1 MVLPHSP
8 SFAASLIPGTKVVA
22 PPTQAVILA
31 GGLGT
36 RLRPLTDTVPK
47 PMIPFHGKP
56 FAEYLLEMLRKQGI
70 TDVLFLLG
78 YLPQVVTDYFG
89 DGAKH
94 GLRITYSISPVED
107 ETGTR
112 LRKAIDQLDDQFL
125 LLYCDNYWPI
135 NLPRMWDFFL
145 RTGARAMV
153 TVYANE
159 DGYTRS
165 NLKVNEKGLIEIYD
179 KTRSSPGLQGV
190 DIGFG
195 FFPKSIIAEL
205 PDGNISFEKET
216 YGRLVTDRKLVGYVS
231 QHRYYSVGSHERLS
245 LTDAFLG
252 RCRTILLDRDGVLN
266 RKAAKAEYIS
276 SPDQFVWLPGALDA
290 LRLLTEAGYRIILI
304 SNQAGIARGKITWEE
319 LHAVENKMRREAE
332 AAGGKI
338 EAIYVCPHHWDENC
352 ACRKPKPG
360 MLFQAQR
367 DYHLDLSRT
376 WFLGDDERDIQ
387 AGTAAGCKTGLVTPD
402 KGLKDWIAEILAAES
417 SSS

>member
-1 MVLPHSP
+1 MASPHFP
-8 SFAASLIPGTKVVA
+8 SSAGFPIPGTKVLT

-47 PMIPFHGKP
+47 PMIPFHGTP
-56 FAEYLLEMLRKQGI
+56 FAAYLIEMLRGQGI

-89 DGAKH
+89 DGSKF

-112 LRKAIDQLDDQFL
+112 LRQAVDRLEDRFL
-125 LLYCDNYWPI
+125 LLYCDNYWPM
-135 NLPRMWDFFL
+135 NLTKMWDFFL
-145 RTGARAMV
+145 GTRARAMV

-165 NLKVNEKGLIEIYD
+165 NLKVDEKGLIEIYD

-195 FFPKSIIAEL
+195 FFPKSIVAEL
-205 PDGNISFEKET
+205 PDGNVSFEKET
-216 YGRLVTDRKLVGYVS
+216 YGRLVADRQLAAYVS
-231 QHRYYSVGSHERLS
+231 RHRYYSVGSHERLS
-245 LTDAFLG
+245 LTDAFLA
-252 RCRTILLDRDGVLN
+252 RSRTILLDRDGVLN
-266 RKAAKAEYIS
+266 QKAPKAEYIS
-276 SPDQFVWLPGALDA
+276 SPGQFIWLPGALDA
-290 LRLLTEAGYRIILI
+290 LRQLKDSGYRVILI
-304 SNQAGIARGKITWEE
+304 SNQAGIARGKITRDQ
-319 LHAVENKMRREAE
+319 LHAVEDKMRQEAE

-338 EAIYVCPHHWDENC
+338 DAIYVCPHHWDEDC
-352 ACRKPKPG
+352 PCRKPKPG

-367 DYHLDLSRT
+367 EHHLDLSRV
-376 WFLGDDERDIQ
+376 WFLGDDERDVE
-387 AGTAAGCKTGLVTPD
+387 AGVAAGCKTGLVTPA

>member
-1 MVLPHSP
+1 ML
-8 SFAASLIPGTKVVA
+8 A

-56 FAEYLLEMLRKQGI
+56 FAEYLLEMLREQGI

-78 YLPQVVTDYFG
+78 YLSPVVTDYFG
-89 DGAKH
+89 DGAKF

-112 LRKAIDQLDDQFL
+112 LRKAIDQLDDRFL
-125 LLYCDNYWPI
+125 LLYCDNYWPM
-135 NLPRMWDFFL
+135 NLAKMWSFFL
-145 RTGARAMV
+145 GTHARAMV

-165 NLKVNEKGLIEIYD
+165 NLKVDKKGLIEIYD
-179 KTRSSPGLQGV
+179 KTRTSPGLQGV

-195 FFPKSIIAEL
+195 FFPKSIVAEL
-205 PDGNISFEKET
+205 PEGNVSFEKET
-216 YGRLVTDRKLVGYVS
+216 YGRLVADRKLAAYVS
-231 QHRYYSVGSHERLS
+231 GHRYYSVGSHERLS

-252 RCRTILLDRDGVLN
+252 RSRTILLDRDGVLN
-266 RKAAKAEYIS
+266 RKAPKAEYIS
-276 SPDQFVWLPGALDA
+276 SPDQFIWLPGALES
-290 LRLLTEAGYRIILI
+290 LRLLKNAGYRVILI
-304 SNQAGIARGKITWEE
+304 SNQAGIARGKITWDQ
-319 LHAVENKMRREAE
+319 LHAVEDKLRREAE

-338 EAIYVCPHHWDENC
+338 DAIYVCPHHWEEDC
-352 ACRKPKPG
+352 SCRKPKPG

-367 DYHLDLSRT
+367 EHHLDLSRV
-376 WFLGDDERDIQ
+376 WFLGDDERDVE
-387 AGTAAGCKTGLVTPD
+387 AGSAAGCRTGLVTTE
-402 KGLKDWIAEILAAES
+402 KGLKDWIEEILKAES